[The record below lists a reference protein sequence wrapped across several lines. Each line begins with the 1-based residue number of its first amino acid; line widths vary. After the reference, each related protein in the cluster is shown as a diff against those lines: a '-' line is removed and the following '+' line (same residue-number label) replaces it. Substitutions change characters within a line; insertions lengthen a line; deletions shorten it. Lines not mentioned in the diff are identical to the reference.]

1 MSIFVLAFKKSKM
14 ADRKK
19 YNVEVRV
26 WIEETEGAFLG
37 IGKIWLLENIRKTG
51 SITNAAKEMKM
62 AYRQAWQL
70 VEEMNQRA
78 ESPLV
83 EKLLGGKGG
92 GGAKLTEAGE
102 KAIAVFYEIEKRI
115 KDFALKETQ
124 NLKF

>member
-1 MSIFVLAFKKSKM
+1 MTENKNYTI
-14 ADRKK
+14 
-19 YNVEVRV
+19 EVRV
-26 WIEETEGAFLG
+26 WIEETEGPFLG

-70 VEEMNQRA
+70 VEEMNRRA

-92 GGAKLTEAGE
+92 GGARLTEAGE
-102 KAIAVFYEIEKRI
+102 KAIAIFYEVEKRI
-115 KDFALKETQ
+115 KEFAQKETQ

>member
-1 MSIFVLAFKKSKM
+1 MNSIKKTKM
-14 ADRKK
+14 ADSKK

-102 KAIAVFYEIEKRI
+102 RAIAVFYEIEKRI
-115 KDFALKETQ
+115 KEFALKETQ

>member
-1 MSIFVLAFKKSKM
+1 MDKSK
-14 ADRKK
+14 K
-19 YNVEVRV
+19 YSVEVRL
-26 WIEETEGAFLG
+26 WIEETEGPFLG

-62 AYRQAWQL
+62 SYRQAWQL

-102 KAIAVFYEIEKRI
+102 KAITVFYEIEKRI

>member
-1 MSIFVLAFKKSKM
+1 MSEN
-14 ADRKK
+14 KK

-26 WIEETEGAFLG
+26 WIEEAEGAFLG
-37 IGKIWLLENIRKTG
+37 IGKIWLLENIKKTG

-70 VEEMNQRA
+70 VEEMNQRS

-92 GGAKLTEAGE
+92 GGAKLTESGE
-102 KAIAVFYEIEKRI
+102 RAIEVFYEVEKRI

>member
-1 MSIFVLAFKKSKM
+1 MPR
-14 ADRKK
+14 DKK
-19 YNVEVRV
+19 YTVEVRL
-26 WIEETEGAFLG
+26 WIQESEGPFLG
-37 IGKIWLLENIRKTG
+37 IGKIWLLENIKRTG

-92 GGAKLTEAGE
+92 GGAKLTPAGE
-102 KAIAVFYEIEKRI
+102 RAVEVFYEVEKKI

>member
-1 MSIFVLAFKKSKM
+1 MNSIKKTKM
-14 ADRKK
+14 ADSKK
-19 YNVEVRV
+19 YKVEVRV

-102 KAIAVFYEIEKRI
+102 RAIAVFYEIEKRI
-115 KDFALKETQ
+115 KEFALKETQ

>member
-1 MSIFVLAFKKSKM
+1 MFAKCFLKHSPM
-14 ADRKK
+14 PENKK
-19 YNVEVRV
+19 YTIKMRL
-26 WIEETEGAFLG
+26 WIEESEGPFLG

-70 VEEMNQRA
+70 VEEMNKRA

-102 KAIAVFYEIEKRI
+102 KAIQTFYEIEKRI
-115 KDFALKETQ
+115 NDFAQKETQ

>member
-1 MSIFVLAFKKSKM
+1 MKKPKVL
-14 ADRKK
+14 
-19 YNVEVRV
+19 
-26 WIEETEGAFLG
+26 FLG

-83 EKLLGGKGG
+83 EKLFGRKGG
-92 GGAKLTEAGE
+92 GGARLTPAAE
-102 KAIAVFYEIEKRI
+102 KAKTVFYEI
-115 KDFALKETQ
+115 
-124 NLKF
+124 

>member
-1 MSIFVLAFKKSKM
+1 MIKM
-14 ADRKK
+14 ESNKK
-19 YNVEVRV
+19 YSIEVRL
-26 WIEETEGAFLG
+26 WIQEAEGPFLG
-37 IGKIWLLENIRKTG
+37 IGKIWLLENIKKTG

-78 ESPLV
+78 EKPVV

-102 KAIAVFYEIEKRI
+102 KAIAIFYEVEKRI
-115 KDFALKETQ
+115 KDFAQKETQ